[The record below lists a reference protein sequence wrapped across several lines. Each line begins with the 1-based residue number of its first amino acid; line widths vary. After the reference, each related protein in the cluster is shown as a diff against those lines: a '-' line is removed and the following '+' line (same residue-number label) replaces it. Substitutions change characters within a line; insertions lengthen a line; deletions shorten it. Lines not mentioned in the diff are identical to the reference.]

1 MSEYLGN
8 NPNGLTIVL
17 SDDYSTEGSG
27 IAASTKCVKDAVEAI
42 LAAMGILQVP
52 VGMML
57 PYMSNTV
64 LSIDGYL
71 FCDGSA
77 VSRTEYSRLFAVI
90 GTTYGVGDGST
101 TFNLPNTINR
111 VMWGGNVAGQYI
123 EAGLPNVSG
132 ESVLVMK
139 SLASS
144 PTGVFSSTY
153 TDNKRYNINV
163 IADGNAGESWAD
175 IRFRASDSNPIYGN
189 SDTVQPPSL
198 TTRWYIKY

>member
-27 IAASTKCVKDAVEAI
+27 IAASTKCVNDAVEAI

-90 GTTYGVGDGST
+90 GTTYGAGDGST

-123 EAGLPNVSG
+123 EAGLPNITGSLLTSFRSTSRATSDVG
-132 ESVLVMK
+132 DGAL
-139 SLASS
+139 LASRV
-144 PTGVFSSTY
+144 G
-153 TDNKRYNINV
+153 
-163 IADGNAGESWAD
+163 AAGESGGDNQSIWNID
-175 IRFRASDSNPIYGN
+175 LNASRSNPIYGN